1 MSTATQAGK
10 ARKRWLAYCK
20 EYFSGYTPLFA
31 STFEFHADSFGAF
44 GIRVPYQAIGDQ
56 ILRCAGIN
64 PDQCHYVIEYGN
76 DSINVIAYDK
86 DHHNIRV
93 PLPDRYKNA
102 TFAGLRYSNADYTR
116 H

>member
-10 ARKRWLAYCK
+10 ARKRWLEYCK
-20 EYFSGYTPLFA
+20 EYFSGYTPLFTT
-31 STFEFHADSFGAF
+31 TFDFHVDSFGAF

-56 ILRCAGIN
+56 ILRCAGID

-76 DSINVIAYDK
+76 DAINVIAYDK
-86 DHHNIRV
+86 DYHNIRV
-93 PLPDRYKNA
+93 PVPVYCRSQQ
-102 TFAGLRYSNADYTR
+102 FAGLRYSTVDYQR